1 MCVTINREVT
11 AYDQPI
17 ITGSDAI
24 DVVAGS
30 TTINIIPNS
39 VESFG
44 GGVAPVVVFMGSAA
58 IEGIEYC
65 IISGIQ
71 TIDPSDCDNSNV
83 IHLVLRKRD

>member
-1 MCVTINREVT
+1 MCVTRNREVT

-24 DVVAGS
+24 EVVAGS
-30 TTINIIPNS
+30 TTINIIPDR

-44 GGVAPVVVFMGSAA
+44 GGAAPVVVFMGSAA
-58 IEGIEYC
+58 IDGVEHS

-71 TIDPSDCDNSNV
+71 TVNPSDCDSSNV